1 MLVDLIMPGLAAAY
15 VAIAGLGHGLLLAA
29 IYRCLRED
37 DLGGRRRRVAAETT
51 RADGGLRPLPTVSS
65 PSVSCLTILP

>member
-1 MLVDLIMPGLAAAY
+1 MIVDVIMPGLVAAF

-37 DLGGRRRRVAAETT
+37 DAGGRRRHVAPAET
-51 RADGGLRPLPTVSS
+51 AMAGGGHRPLPTVFS
-65 PSVSCLTILP
+65 PL